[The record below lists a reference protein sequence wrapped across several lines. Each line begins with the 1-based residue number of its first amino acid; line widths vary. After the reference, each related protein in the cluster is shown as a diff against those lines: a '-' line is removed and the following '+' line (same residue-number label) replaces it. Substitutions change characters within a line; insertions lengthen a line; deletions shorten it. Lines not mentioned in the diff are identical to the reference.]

1 MDNKQIQMVW
11 LALCYLFNFIDATMT
26 LIVVSKGVEEAN
38 PVMAYLLSF
47 GPAFFIITKF
57 IVFALAVD
65 FIARRIPKILPLIGI
80 LFMMVVCWHCAF
92 WFSGAV

>member
-1 MDNKQIQMVW
+1 MNRQQIQIVW
-11 LALCYLFNFIDATMT
+11 LILCYLFNFVDATMT

-38 PVMAYLLSF
+38 PIMAYFLSF

-57 IVFALAVD
+57 VFFAAAID
-65 FIARRIPKILPLIGI
+65 FIAKKIPRILPLIGI

-92 WFSGAV
+92 WFTGNI